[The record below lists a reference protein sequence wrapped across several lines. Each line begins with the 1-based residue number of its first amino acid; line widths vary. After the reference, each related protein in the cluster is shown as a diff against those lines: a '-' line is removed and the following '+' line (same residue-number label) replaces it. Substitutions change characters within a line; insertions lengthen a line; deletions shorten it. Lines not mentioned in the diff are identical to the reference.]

1 MKTEIEMLKER
12 VKFLEDILLRLII
25 QLDYDSDYQKNY
37 NLIYHEFKNE
47 IDTYEE
53 EYLKNVARIGCRQ
66 CLE

>member
-12 VKFLEDILLRLII
+12 VEFLEDILLRLIN

-53 EYLKNVARIGCRQ
+53 EYRKNVARIGCRECQ
-66 CLE
+66 D